1 MSTVPANPVDVEHA
15 ALDLLVN
22 VPELAAETDH
32 FRTALQDFAGL
43 LQLESAFVGLGWA
56 DARRA
61 AVMVC
66 RLALFEDDP
75 VAALRVAAVLAGVKS
90 RPGTTGPRP
99 RAPSASLP
107 PFWKRCERG
116 SLLALCSSPP
126 QMCIAHYTNGFR
138 ALPSV
143 ATGVYR
149 GRQAAAP
156 GCSGPLAAGWIT
168 TAWHWTTRRLP
179 SGRPWHWAR
188 EPNS

>member
-75 VAALRVAAVLAGVKS
+75 VAALRVAAVLAGCEE
-90 RPGTTGPRP
+90 PAWHD
-99 RAPSASLP
+99 RAA
-107 PFWKRCERG
+107 
-116 SLLALCSSPP
+116 A
-126 QMCIAHYTNGFR
+126 AR
-138 ALPSV
+138 AFSV
-143 ATGVYR
+143 AATV
-149 GRQAAAP
+149 
-156 GCSGPLAAGWIT
+156 LET
-168 TAWHWTTRRLP
+168 V
-179 SGRPWHWAR
+179 
-188 EPNS
+188 